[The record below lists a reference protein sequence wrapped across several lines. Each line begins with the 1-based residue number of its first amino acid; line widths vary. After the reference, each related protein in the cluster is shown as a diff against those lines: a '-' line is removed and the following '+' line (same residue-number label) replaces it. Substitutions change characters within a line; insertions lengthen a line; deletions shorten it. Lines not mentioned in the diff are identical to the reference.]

1 MPIEK
6 TDVDDLDNFEP
17 VARIVVIG
25 VGGAGNNAVNRM
37 IDERIQNVDF
47 YVANTDKQALA
58 TSKAPHRLVLGDG
71 VTKGLG
77 AGGDPSM
84 GRQAA
89 EQSADQIKDIVKGAD
104 MVFIAAGMGKGTGTG
119 AAPVIAKIA
128 KESGALTVAIVTRP
142 FTFEGQQRNKN
153 AINGLNELRKAVDSL
168 IVVSNDKLLM
178 TSGNIPVN
186 QAFKDSDGVLAQSVK
201 TVADLILVPALVNLD
216 FADVRSTLKD
226 SGIALIGYGVGK
238 GPNKAAIA
246 AENAINSPLLEIS
259 ISGARKAICAVTCG
273 TNVNLYEAQEC
284 VARIVEQAGQT
295 LDIKFGV
302 SINNQL
308 DDSLIVSVIAS
319 DFDKE
324 YDFTSVE
331 PFEMPKDIS
340 SLGKG
345 VADTKAKEVAEEVKN
360 DIHDDKEEKN
370 IVDDM
375 LPDFLKAA
383 LGAKASTDFGN
394 DGSSNNSGDDSG
406 F

>member
-1 MPIEK
+1 MVDK
-6 TDVDDLDNFEP
+6 AMVDDLDNFEP
-17 VARIVVIG
+17 VAKIVVIG

-37 IDERIQNVDF
+37 IDEGISNVEF
-47 YVANTDKQALA
+47 YVMNTDKQALA
-58 TSKAPHRLVLGDG
+58 TSKASHRIVLGDG

-77 AGGDPSM
+77 AGGDPTV
-84 GRQAA
+84 GKTAA
-89 EQSADQIKDIVKGAD
+89 EQSAAMIKEIVKGAD

-128 KESGALTVAIVTRP
+128 KESGALTLAIVTRP
-142 FTFEGQQRNKN
+142 FTFEGSQRNKN

-186 QAFKDSDGVLAQSVK
+186 QAFKDSDQVLAQSVK

-226 SGIALIGYGVGK
+226 SGIALIGYGIGQ
-238 GPNKAAIA
+238 GPNKAEKA
-246 AENAINSPLLEIS
+246 AENAINSPLLETS

-273 TNVNLYEAQEC
+273 NNVNLYEAQEC
-284 VARIVEQAGQT
+284 VQRIVEQAGRAI
-295 LDIKFGV
+295 DIKFGV

-308 DDSLIVSVIAS
+308 DDSIIVSVIAS
-319 DFDKE
+319 DFEKE

-331 PFEMPKDIS
+331 PFVMPKDIS
-340 SLGKG
+340 TLGKG
-345 VADTKAKEVAEEVKN
+345 VEETKAKEVEEEIKN
-360 DIHDDKEEKN
+360 DVHEEKEQKSV
-370 IVDDM
+370 IDDM
-375 LPDFLKAA
+375 LPDFLKNA
-383 LGAKASTDFGN
+383 LGAK
-394 DGSSNNSGDDSG
+394 SGDALSNDSSSDDDEDSG